1 MNDDATPYNIPKE
14 PGGGRA
20 FALAVLV
27 HLALVALLW
36 IGVRWQNETPV
47 AVEAEIWSPQAQQAA
62 PKPQPEPEPEQPPP
76 PPPPQP
82 APRVVEAPKPPPA
95 PQVEMPVEK
104 PVPNPDIA
112 LEQEK
117 KKRLKEERERR
128 LEEEREERE
137 REREEQKK
145 LALKKD
151 KEQEQAR
158 KKELAKAEAD
168 KEKRLEAEKERRAD
182 AERERKLQAEAE
194 KKRAAEE
201 DKKREL
207 AEAEKKR
214 KLAEAE
220 KKKRA
225 EAAAEAAAAEQRR
238 LEDLSRMTA
247 QATGSGG
254 SGQAAKSQGASRAD
268 AGYAAKVGGK
278 IRSNTVFNVPDEL
291 ANNPAVE
298 YSVDLLPDGSVR
310 SIRKLKSSGM
320 PGFDDAVKRAIEKS
334 QPFPPD
340 SSGRAPSGFTVS
352 HKPKDQ

>member
-1 MNDDATPYNIPKE
+1 MNDNATPYNIPKE

-76 PPPPQP
+76 PPPQP

-95 PQVEMPVEK
+95 PQVEKPVEK

-158 KKELAKAEAD
+158 KKELAKAEAE
-168 KEKRLEAEKERRAD
+168 KEKRLEAEKERRAE

-194 KKRAAEE
+194 KKRTAEE

-207 AEAEKKR
+207 A
-214 KLAEAE
+214 
-220 KKKRA
+220 
-225 EAAAEAAAAEQRR
+225 
-238 LEDLSRMTA
+238 
-247 QATGSGG
+247 GSGG

>member
-1 MNDDATPYNIPKE
+1 MNDATPYTIPEE
-14 PGGGRA
+14 PGRWRA
-20 FALAVLV
+20 FTLAVLV
-27 HLALVALLW
+27 HLLLLAFLW

-47 AVEAEIWSPQAQQAA
+47 AVEAEIWNPQAQQAA
-62 PKPQPEPEPEQPPP
+62 PKPQPQPEPVQPPP
-76 PPPPQP
+76 PP
-82 APRVVEAPKPPPA
+82 PRVVEAPKPAPTPPVER
-95 PQVEMPVEK
+95 QVERPVEK
-104 PVPNPDIA
+104 PLPNPDIA

-117 KKRLKEERERR
+117 KRRLKEERERR

-137 REREEQKK
+137 EREEQKR
-145 LALKKD
+145 LAQKKQ
-151 KEQEQAR
+151 EQEAR
-158 KKELAKAEAD
+158 KKELAKAEA
-168 KEKRLEAEKERRAD
+168 EKERRLE

-194 KKRAAEE
+194 KKREAEE
-201 DKKREL
+201 ERKREL

-225 EAAAEAAAAEQRR
+225 EAAAEAKAAEQRR
-238 LEDLSRMTA
+238 MEDLSRMTA

-254 SGQAAKSQGASRAD
+254 SGEAARSQGAARAD

-278 IRSNTVFNVPDEL
+278 IKSNTVFNVPDEL

-310 SIRKLKSSGM
+310 SIRKLKSSGV
-320 PGFDDAVKRAIEKS
+320 PGFDEAVKRAIEKS

-340 SSGRAPSGFTVS
+340 KSGRAPSGFTVS

>member
-1 MNDDATPYNIPKE
+1 MKDATPYTIPKE
-14 PGGGRA
+14 PGGWRS
-20 FALAVLV
+20 FTLAVLV

-62 PKPQPEPEPEQPPP
+62 PKPQPEPEAVQPPP
-76 PPPPQP
+76 QQPPPQ
-82 APRVVEAPKPPPA
+82 RVVEAPKPQPA
-95 PQVEMPVEK
+95 PPPVERPVEK

-117 KKRLKEERERR
+117 KRRLKEEKERRERE
-128 LEEEREERE
+128 EEEREERE
-137 REREEQKK
+137 ERQQQKK
-145 LALKKD
+145 LAQQK
-151 KEQEQAR
+151 QEQAEAR

-168 KEKRLEAEKERRAD
+168 KERRQE
-182 AERERKLQAEAE
+182 AERERKLEQQAAQKREAEEEKKREQAEARKKE
-194 KKRAAEE
+194 LAKAEADKKRAQAQA
-201 DKKREL
+201 K
-207 AEAEKKR
+207 AEAE
-214 KLAEAE
+214 
-220 KKKRA
+220 
-225 EAAAEAAAAEQRR
+225 AAEQRL

-254 SGQAAKSQGASRAD
+254 NGQAARSQGPSRAD

-298 YSVDLLPDGSVR
+298 YAVDLLPDGSVR
-310 SIRKLKSSGM
+310 GIRKLKGSGV
-320 PGFDDAVKRAIEKS
+320 PGFDEAVKRAIEKS

-340 SSGRAPSGFTVS
+340 NSGRAPSGFTVS

>member
-1 MNDDATPYNIPKE
+1 MNDASPYKIPKE
-14 PGGGRA
+14 PGRWRA
-20 FALAVLV
+20 FTLAALV
-27 HLALVALLW
+27 HLALVAMLW

-47 AVEAEIWSPQAQQAA
+47 AVEAEVWSPQAQQAA

-76 PPPPQP
+76 PPRVVETPKPQP
-82 APRVVEAPKPPPA
+82 APP
-95 PQVEMPVEK
+95 PQVERPVEK

-117 KKRLKEERERR
+117 KKRLKEEKDRR
-128 LEEEREERE
+128 LEEERERE
-137 REREEQKK
+137 QQKK
-145 LALKKD
+145 LAQQKQD
-151 KEQEQAR
+151 QAEAR

-168 KEKRLEAEKERRAD
+168 KERRLD
-182 AERERKLQAEAE
+182 AERERKLEEQAA
-194 KKRAAEE
+194 KKREAEE

-207 AEAEKKR
+207 VADADRKRKLVEAEKKR
-214 KLAEAE
+214 VQAKAEAE
-220 KKKRA
+220 
-225 EAAAEAAAAEQRR
+225 AAEQRR
-238 LEDLSRMTA
+238 VEDLSRMTA

-278 IRSNTVFNVPDEL
+278 IRSNTIFNVPDEL

-298 YSVDLLPDGSVR
+298 YVVDLLPDGSVR
-310 SIRKLKSSGM
+310 SIRKVKGSGV

-340 SSGRAPSGFTVS
+340 NSGRAPSGFTVS

>member
-1 MNDDATPYNIPKE
+1 MNDATPYTIPEE
-14 PGGGRA
+14 PGRWRA
-20 FALAVLV
+20 FTLAVLV
-27 HLALVALLW
+27 HLLLLAFLW

-47 AVEAEIWSPQAQQAA
+47 AVEAEIWNPQAQQAA
-62 PKPQPEPEPEQPPP
+62 PKPQPQPEPVQPPP
-76 PPPPQP
+76 PP
-82 APRVVEAPKPPPA
+82 PRVVEAPKPAPTPPVER
-95 PQVEMPVEK
+95 QVERPVEK
-104 PVPNPDIA
+104 PLPNPDIA

-117 KKRLKEERERR
+117 KRRLKEERERR

-137 REREEQKK
+137 EREEQKR
-145 LALKKD
+145 LAQKKQ
-151 KEQEQAR
+151 EQEAR
-158 KKELAKAEAD
+158 KKELAKAEAE
-168 KEKRLEAEKERRAD
+168 KERRLEAEKERRLE

-194 KKRAAEE
+194 KKREAEE
-201 DKKREL
+201 ERKREL

-225 EAAAEAAAAEQRR
+225 EAAAEAKAAEQRR
-238 LEDLSRMTA
+238 MEDLSRMTA

-254 SGQAAKSQGASRAD
+254 SGEAARSQGAARAD

-278 IRSNTVFNVPDEL
+278 IKSNTVFNVPDEL

-310 SIRKLKSSGM
+310 SIRKLKSSGV
-320 PGFDDAVKRAIEKS
+320 PGFDEAVKRAIEKS

-340 SSGRAPSGFTVS
+340 KSGRAPSGFTVS